1 MFILTVKGYEEDGAF
16 ALEDDNGERVLL
28 MFEEEDDADRYVGLM
43 EVDDEF
49 PEMNIIEIDDA
60 VAIKACQ
67 MHDYVYNVITPEDII
82 VPPKNDPIRKDKMA

>member
-16 ALEDDNGERVLL
+16 ALHDDNGERVLL

-43 EVDDEF
+43 EVDDY

-67 MHDYVYNVITPEDII
+67 VHDYVYNVITPEDII
-82 VPPKNDPIRKDKMA
+82 VPPKNDPFPKDKMA

>member
-1 MFILTVKGYEEDGAF
+1 MFILTVKGFEEDGAF

-43 EVDDEF
+43 EVEDTF

-82 VPPKNDPIRKDKMA
+82 VPPKNDPIQKDKMA